1 MKLTCVARHPGI
13 EVPEEFSPMAVLK
26 CGVCGLPLREE
37 ASLTPSMTKAEFESK
52 CKPYFKAA
60 ASLASEMLRARRA
73 EEKAKNRRP
82 ITEGKDG
89 ALAEIMMVTF
99 GLIFVMEYDKALE
112 QLMVGT
118 PDEPAILAQAAES
131 K

>member
-1 MKLTCVARHPGI
+1 MSSPGVLTTLDSRIA
-13 EVPEEFSPMAVLK
+13 ELAAK
-26 CGVCGLPLREE
+26 YLP
-37 ASLTPSMTKAEFESK
+37 
-52 CKPYFKAA
+52 
-60 ASLASEMLRARRA
+60 LASEMLRARRA

-82 ITEGKDG
+82 ITEGEDKG
-89 ALAEIMMVTF
+89 ALAEIMMETF